1 MMDCGVDL
9 ITIHGRTLHENKIK
23 VRECNWNAIRDAR
36 NIVQEYYDAQEE
48 QEDDDD
54 NDHADSGDEGNMKK
68 KKKKRIIPIIANGGI
83 EDYDNVLQCF
93 ETTKANAVISSE
105 ALLENPGLFNP
116 HHHHNQQEQSLTPKE
131 IFHQQIRY
139 CHQYLDL
146 CILFPPLPGSLGKK
160 GGSFNVIRSHL
171 FKILY
176 RYLEEQPD
184 LRTALAE
191 PKKMTTVQKARELVY
206 ELERQYSNVDNEKE
220 SENGEMKGDNE
231 KIG

>member
-1 MMDCGVDL
+1 MNFQ
-9 ITIHGRTLHENKIK
+9 R
-23 VRECNWNAIRDAR
+23 
-36 NIVQEYYDAQEE
+36 Q
-48 QEDDDD
+48 
-54 NDHADSGDEGNMKK
+54 
-68 KKKKRIIPIIANGGI
+68 II
-83 EDYDNVLQCF
+83 C
-93 ETTKANAVISSE
+93 
-105 ALLENPGLFNP
+105 LLEPYKAKIWKDLCPICFRGSNPDPVFFRRLDPDKVLLDPKLLMCDLLLLHDISLLFEWLN
-116 HHHHNQQEQSLTPKE
+116 
-131 IFHQQIRY
+131 IID
-139 CHQYLDL
+139 LDL

-206 ELERQYSNVDNEKE
+206 ELERRYSNVDNEKE

>member
-68 KKKKRIIPIIANGGI
+68 KKKKWIIPIIAIGGI

-139 CHQYLDL
+139 CQQYLDL
-146 CILFPPLPGSLGKK
+146 
-160 GGSFNVIRSHL
+160 
-171 FKILY
+171 
-176 RYLEEQPD
+176 
-184 LRTALAE
+184 
-191 PKKMTTVQKARELVY
+191 
-206 ELERQYSNVDNEKE
+206 
-220 SENGEMKGDNE
+220 
-231 KIG
+231 